1 MTALFAGVVVA
12 SLAGSLHCLAMCGPL
27 AGVHGARLAA
37 VHSLGRL
44 VTYVILGA
52 LAGGLGH
59 ALDLAGELAA
69 IQRIAIVVAGVVLVA
84 WATVQLGVA
93 LGWWRTRAS
102 GGTAFRAGLV
112 AIRRR
117 RPAARAWLAGA
128 LVGLL
133 PCGWLW
139 AFVVAAAGTGS
150 PLTGA
155 AVMVAFW
162 IGSLPAMIGALTV
175 LAPALGWL
183 RARMPIVT
191 ALALLA
197 LGLGTLAL
205 RWMDAGEAQ
214 VAAPHCHR
222 CGS

>member
-27 AGVHGARLAA
+27 AGVHGARLALA
-37 VHSLGRL
+37 HSLGRL
-44 VTYVILGA
+44 ATYVLLGA

-69 IQRIAIVVAGVVLVA
+69 VQRIAILAAGATLVVWAGAQLAVAAGLV
-84 WATVQLGVA
+84 
-93 LGWWRTRAS
+93 RTRTS
-102 GGTAFRAGLV
+102 GGVAFRAGLV

-162 IGSLPAMIGALTV
+162 LGSLPAMIGALTV
-175 LAPALGWL
+175 LGPALGWM
-183 RARMPIVT
+183 R
-191 ALALLA
+191 
-197 LGLGTLAL
+197 
-205 RWMDAGEAQ
+205 
-214 VAAPHCHR
+214 
-222 CGS
+222 